1 MLHAVK
7 LRQFFALQ
15 GGEAEAVG
23 VGGEDGERVFAVG
36 FDGFDAC
43 LLEGFAHGHAFILV
57 GDVAFANHRQ
67 RGVAEDGDVCLA
79 DGAFAGHDGQDVF
92 VKHVHVGLDVGG
104 LQAGRTGQ
112 HHVETGGKHR
122 THFFGGQDV
131 ADGTDVGADEA
142 AVEVLRGF
150 DERLVEFA
158 LGIDEGAVFVP
169 ADADGEAVNR
179 LAGFGGGE
187 QYGEAFF
194 DARLGAVGNGDGF
207 ATGDGGDVGRG
218 GVFAVEGD
226 GGSMGAAGDEQ
237 GEQGFFYGDSLL
249 C

>member
-1 MLHAVK
+1 MLHAVE

-36 FDGFDAC
+36 FNGFDAC
-43 LLEGFAHGHAFILV
+43 LLEGVKRGHAFALV

-158 LGIDEGAVFVP
+158 FGDDAPGGDGGADFFAKVAVFGFRGARRVHP
-169 ADADGEAVNR
+169 DVGAHGDEA
-179 LAGFGGGE
+179 E
-187 QYGEAFF
+187 QYGDES
-194 DARLGAVGNGDGF
+194 RQE
-207 ATGDGGDVGRG
+207 GGDEEVAHGLFG
-218 GVFAVEGD
+218 LDGVD
-226 GGSMGAAGDEQ
+226 DHDHRRRDDAAER
-237 GEQGFFYGDSLL
+237 
-249 C
+249 